1 MISHSNKKLKRT
13 AKMRIAFKMASFLV
27 LISAFA
33 APRLFAQHT
42 YTSARVDYSVEFP
55 STMWR
60 LVGEPDDTHQHAEWI
75 YGDRL
80 DGYLRV
86 RKEALDPD
94 QSISEFA
101 HRDLDTRIRF
111 LPGYVDVGK
120 EEKFAGR
127 LNGLVVSY
135 EFTQTGKTMSGRTY
149 YLQADSRTVYALRF
163 TGLRGKLAV
172 IRNQT
177 DQIARSFKL
186 K

>member
-1 MISHSNKKLKRT
+1 V
-13 AKMRIAFKMASFLV
+13 AAFLL
-27 LISAFA
+27 LISSALG
-33 APRLFAQHT
+33 APVTLAQQT
-42 YTSARVDYSVEFP
+42 YTSAKVDYSIEFP

-80 DGYLRV
+80 DGYLRI
-86 RKEALDPD
+86 RKEALEPD
-94 QSISEFA
+94 QTVSEFA

-120 EEKFAGR
+120 EERFSGR
-127 LNGLVVSY
+127 LNGVVVSY

-149 YLQADSRTVYALRF
+149 YLQADGHTVYALRF